1 MVVVAHHPME
11 IQPCLQMLCPGGTRR
26 PSRDHKHHLEVKEA
40 TTSNSVN
47 DVAGTMAVMVRREL
61 AQHGARS
68 VAFARDVTT
77 TRQSVGRLPRCQEEV
92 DPSRSKGTP

>member
-1 MVVVAHHPME
+1 
-11 IQPCLQMLCPGGTRR
+11 
-26 PSRDHKHHLEVKEA
+26 
-40 TTSNSVN
+40 
-47 DVAGTMAVMVRREL
+47 MAVMVRREL